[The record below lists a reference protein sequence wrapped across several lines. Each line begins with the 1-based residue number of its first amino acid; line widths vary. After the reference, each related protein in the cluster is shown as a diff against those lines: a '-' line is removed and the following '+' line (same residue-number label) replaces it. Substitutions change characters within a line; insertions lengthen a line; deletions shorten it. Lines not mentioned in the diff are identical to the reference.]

1 MKGMNFF
8 SVLPSQPRTRVNIDE
23 TGKHS
28 LTIVVASFDGGE
40 YENSSQITISFDRL
54 VELND
59 LISKINDAHIK
70 YLYELDRQEA
80 RV

>member
-28 LTIVVASFDGGE
+28 LTILVNSFDGDE
-40 YENSSQITISFDRL
+40 YENGSQITISFDRL
-54 VELND
+54 EELND
-59 LISKINDAHIK
+59 LIAKINEAHIK
-70 YLYELDRQEA
+70 YLDELDRLEA